1 MMNNFKI
8 IANWKMNGS
17 REEVKRWINVFNSQV
32 DNKNQF
38 DCIFCPPSCYL
49 YNAKEVISNNNI
61 KLSLGSQDL
70 DPDTDQPSTGGIDG
84 SMLKDLGCEYVLIG
98 HSERR
103 IYFNEDEE
111 TLLKKLTSA
120 TKNNL
125 NIIYCVGETMKER
138 DQGIAFDVIRNQ
150 LKTLIGL
157 KANSISIAYEP
168 VWSIGKNVTPSLESI
183 HEMHQII
190 ADELKSIF
198 ITEEN
203 ISISYGGSVTA
214 DNASS
219 ISLLDSVDGLLIGG
233 ASLNPESFSEVVNNI
248 TR

>member
-1 MMNNFKI
+1 
-8 IANWKMNGS
+8 MNGS
-17 REEVKRWINVFNSQV
+17 QEEVKRWINHFNSRVNYQ
-32 DNKNQF
+32 NQF

-49 YNAKEVISNNNI
+49 NNANEVISNNNI

-70 DPDTDQPSTGGIDG
+70 DPDTDQPSTGGING

-103 IYFNEDEE
+103 TYFNEDEE
-111 TLLKKLTSA
+111 TLLKKLISA
-120 TKNNL
+120 INNNL
-125 NIIYCVGETMKER
+125 NIIYCVGETKKQR
-138 DQGIAFDVIRNQ
+138 DQGLAFETIRNQ

-157 KANSISIAYEP
+157 QPNLISIAYEP
-168 VWSIGKNVTPSLESI
+168 VWSIGKGVTPSLESI

-198 ITEEN
+198 KTEEN

-214 DNASS
+214 DNAPS
-219 ISLLDSVDGLLIGG
+219 ISLLNSVDGLLIGG
-233 ASLNPESFSEVVNNI
+233 ASLNAESFSEVVNNI
-248 TR
+248 SR